1 MEMATITPGY
11 HECPRCLTRD
21 VYFAKRAVGQVGN
34 LIDLPEGIANP
45 KIGFDIEKD
54 VAICRACGE
63 RANWI
68 PEKTEYSDSEKK
80 ERYAKSQRV
89 QGKIAA
95 PIFFLC
101 VMFGIYAGNE
111 MSKVGEDPILYYAF
125 SFAGVSALIWII
137 LRNRKFK

>member
-1 MEMATITPGY
+1 MEMATMTPGY
-11 HECPRCLTRD
+11 HECPRCLTHD

-34 LIDLPEGIANP
+34 FIDLPEGITNP

-54 VAICRACGE
+54 VAICRDCGE

-95 PIFFLC
+95 PIFLLC
-101 VMFGIYAGNE
+101 VIVGLYAGSE
-111 MSKVGEDPILYYAF
+111 MSKMGEEPFLYYAF
-125 SFAGVSALIWII
+125 SSAGVVAFIWVI

>member
-1 MEMATITPGY
+1 MATITPGY
-11 HECPRCLTRD
+11 HECPRCLSRD

-34 LIDLPEGIANP
+34 LMDLPEGIANP

-80 ERYAKSQRV
+80 ARYAKSQRV
-89 QGKIAA
+89 QGKITA
-95 PIFFLC
+95 PIFL
-101 VMFGIYAGNE
+101 FGGIAGLYMGND
-111 MSKVGEDPILYYAF
+111 MSKMGAEPF
-125 SFAGVSALIWII
+125 SFYALSSASFVAFILVI

>member
-1 MEMATITPGY
+1 MDMATVTPGY
-11 HECPRCLTRD
+11 HECPKCLTHD

-34 LIDLPEGIANP
+34 FIDLPEGITNP

-68 PEKTEYSDSEKK
+68 PEKTEYSDAEKK

-95 PIFFLC
+95 PIILLC
-101 VMFGIYAGNE
+101 GIAALYMGSD
-111 MSKVGEDPILYYAF
+111 MSKMGEEPLLYYALSCAAF
-125 SFAGVSALIWII
+125 VAFIWVI

>member
-1 MEMATITPGY
+1 MAITTPGY

-21 VYFAKRAVGQVGN
+21 VYFAKRAIGQVGN
-34 LIDLPEGIANP
+34 LMDLPEGVANP

-68 PEKTEYSDSEKK
+68 PAKTEYSDSEKT

-95 PIFFLC
+95 PIFL
-101 VMFGIYAGNE
+101 FGGIATLYMGQD
-111 MSKVGEDPILYYAF
+111 MSKMGNDASLFYAL
-125 SFAGVSALIWII
+125 GSAMLLGFFWVI

>member
-1 MEMATITPGY
+1 MATITPGY

-34 LIDLPEGIANP
+34 LMDLPEGIANP

-125 SFAGVSALIWII
+125 SFAGVSALIWTI